1 MNIFNYKNSLN
12 SMMQKR
18 SYKNYQPADSRHDF
32 GRFGASTVESW
43 ANILGTRRAE
53 EMKEIDE

>member
-1 MNIFNYKNSLN
+1 
-12 SMMQKR
+12 MMQKR
-18 SYKNYQPADSRHDF
+18 SYKNYQPTDSRHDF

-53 EMKEIDE
+53 EMKEIEE